1 MSSGIF
7 FGMNE
12 EQLAQNLTKI
22 FQAGSWVLNQIKR
35 LQKAIVVFLFFF
47 GTEGVHASWCNA
59 RYTNMNIV

>member
-7 FGMNE
+7 FGMTE

-35 LQKAIVVFLFFF
+35 LQKAIVIFLFFL
-47 GTEGVHASWCNA
+47 GRKAYMQAGAMPDTL
-59 RYTNMNIV
+59 T